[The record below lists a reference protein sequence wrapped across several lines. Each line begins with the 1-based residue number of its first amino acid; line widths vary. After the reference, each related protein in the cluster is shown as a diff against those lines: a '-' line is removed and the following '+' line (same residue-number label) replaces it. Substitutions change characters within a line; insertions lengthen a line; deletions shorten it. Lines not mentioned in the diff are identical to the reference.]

1 MSACAAAPSPAV
13 PGGSAGMFCRVSATR
28 RVEDGI
34 GMPRGLQLVR
44 YGGGGDF
51 RFVDAALHVGLQR
64 TNPEAFDADLV
75 AAAAAEAVQLFACRC
90 AIDES
95 LPFPVRVM
103 VLAMQALEAAAP
115 AMIDMGRGNFWHGMP
130 VLCSVAYWA
139 AASWE
144 VQVVAS
150 APVPG
155 GSRANLYFH
164 GWLFETSRAQG
175 RGAEVLQPLLG
186 VFGALGSVNHDC
198 GDGDLLAAGP
208 SATFEQLS
216 AHEMHYHGDSQLEGY
231 PTAQAFKDMLM
242 TVGGCSADEADEQ
255 HMIALALKDDLAFG
269 TDMARVQLP
278 AGPGCAIVVC
288 VDTRACGADGQPA
301 HPRILVTLLFL
312 NEHTVVKQDL
322 ERAFWQTQ
330 LPVDCSLHD
339 FFDSLPKLWT
349 PTHLKCLQECLL
361 LTS

>member
-1 MSACAAAPSPAV
+1 
-13 PGGSAGMFCRVSATR
+13 
-28 RVEDGI
+28 
-34 GMPRGLQLVR
+34 MPRGLQLVR

-186 VFGALGSVNHDC
+186 VFGALGSINHDC
-198 GDGDLLAAGP
+198 GDGDLLAAGDASPHPAFLSCLRMASRALQGHLPP
-208 SATFEQLS
+208 SSSCLRTRCTIMGIRSSRLVCEIFS
-216 AHEMHYHGDSQLEGY
+216 AS
-231 PTAQAFKDMLM
+231 
-242 TVGGCSADEADEQ
+242 C
-255 HMIALALKDDLAFG
+255 
-269 TDMARVQLP
+269 
-278 AGPGCAIVVC
+278 VVS
-288 VDTRACGADGQPA
+288 RS
-301 HPRILVTLLFL
+301 LF
-312 NEHTVVKQDL
+312 
-322 ERAFWQTQ
+322 
-330 LPVDCSLHD
+330 
-339 FFDSLPKLWT
+339 
-349 PTHLKCLQECLL
+349 
-361 LTS
+361 